1 MNTNT
6 YAIECNHINK
16 LHHLIICYVLFSIQL
31 KCNTYRNNTPKEN
44 IVSMPNGFL
53 FVYLQYTSCISFRSD
68 CWVYYYYYYGFFS
81 LLLLFQL
88 YSISFSEWMVRKL
101 YTSLYCN
108 YMFYDSIFATH
119 FSACLL
125 FYLLKSFLCLVLR
138 HSLLTLCRMLFRLH
152 SNTKF

>member
-6 YAIECNHINK
+6 CAIECNHINK
-16 LHHLIICYVLFSIQL
+16 LHHLIICYVLFRIQL

-68 CWVYYYYYYGFFS
+68 CWVYYYYYGFFS

-88 YSISFSEWMVRKL
+88 DSISFSEWMVRKL

-108 YMFYDSIFATH
+108 YMFYDICYAFFCLPVVLFVKIVFMFGSSS
-119 FSACLL
+119 FSSHSVQNA
-125 FYLLKSFLCLVLR
+125 FSF
-138 HSLLTLCRMLFRLH
+138 TLH
-152 SNTKF
+152 SNTKFW